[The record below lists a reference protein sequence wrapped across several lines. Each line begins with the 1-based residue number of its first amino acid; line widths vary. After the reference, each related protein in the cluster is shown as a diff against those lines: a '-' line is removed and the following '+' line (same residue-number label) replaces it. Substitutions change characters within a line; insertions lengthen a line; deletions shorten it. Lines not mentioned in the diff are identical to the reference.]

1 MLSHRHVPTAGFPRR
16 ELFRLLSMLMLLV
29 IVGML
34 IVRTR
39 NASMW
44 RWAANL
50 DEEDAQSAQSASKPE
65 AAEGE
70 DHSDRFVETL
80 VTGPNDQQPFEQS
93 QAEYQFQAITDKAP
107 NSAEEMPTYWR
118 LMRWSMTES
127 FDDLW
132 ARANKD
138 RYFTHLGQT
147 PEKHRGELI
156 AMNISLRRAMRHA
169 PESKENSAG
178 VQQVY
183 EAWGVT
189 DESRTGL
196 YCLLFYDL
204 PPQLPVKPSIQE
216 RAQFVGYFM
225 KLISYEDALGKTRWA
240 PLLIGRLRMRENSAQ
255 FAQRQKESEA
265 RALPWLL
272 GGAVVLFAGLVV
284 WTRRYLAASSVA
296 GMEPVSTD
304 HQAIEHWLET
314 GGEEISAGQGGS
326 GWEEFTE
333 DETVP
338 RPQFLPRFEPPPT
351 SEDVPPTR
359 PT

>member
-1 MLSHRHVPTAGFPRR
+1 MMLV
-16 ELFRLLSMLMLLV
+16 V
-29 IVGML
+29 VGML
-34 IVRTR
+34 IVQTR
-39 NASMW
+39 KASMW

-50 DEEDAQSAQSASKPE
+50 DDEPQTAQPSSTPDEANEEPDD
-65 AAEGE
+65 G
-70 DHSDRFVETL
+70 DRFIETL
-80 VTGPNDQQPFEQS
+80 VTGPNDQQPFERS

-138 RYFTHLGQT
+138 RYFTHLGQQ

-156 AMNISLRRAMRHA
+156 GMNISLRRAIRH
-169 PESKENSAG
+169 PQETKENTAG
-178 VQQVY
+178 IKQVY

-196 YCLLFYDL
+196 YCVLFYDL
-204 PPQLPVKPSIQE
+204 PPQLPVKPNIQE

-240 PLLIGRLRMRENSAQ
+240 PLLIGRLRMKENSAQ
-255 FAQRQKESEA
+255 FAQRQRESEA

-272 GGAVVLFAGLVV
+272 GGAVVLFVGLVF

-296 GMEPVSTD
+296 GLEPVPTD

-314 GGEEISAGQGGS
+314 GGEGASPDQASS
-326 GWEEFTE
+326 GWEDMTE
-333 DETVP
+333 DETES
-338 RPQFLPRFEPPPT
+338 RPPFLPRFEPPPP
-351 SEDVPPTR
+351 SGDVPPTH

>member
-1 MLSHRHVPTAGFPRR
+1 MLSHRPVPTAGFPRR
-16 ELFRLLSMLMLLV
+16 ELFRLLSMLMMLV
-29 IVGML
+29 VVGML
-34 IVRTR
+34 IVQTR
-39 NASMW
+39 NASLW

-50 DEEDAQSAQSASKPE
+50 DEDDEQQAAQSASKTDS
-65 AAEGE
+65 AEDE
-70 DHSDRFVETL
+70 SERFVETL

-132 ARANKD
+132 ARAHKD

-156 AMNISLRRAMRHA
+156 AMNISLRRAMRHP
-169 PESKENSAG
+169 PETKKNAAG
-178 VQQVY
+178 VEQVY

-189 DESRTGL
+189 EESRTGL
-196 YCLLFYDL
+196 YCVLFYDL

-216 RAQFVGYFM
+216 QAQFVGYFM

-240 PLLIGRLRMRENSAQ
+240 PLLIGRLRMKENSAQ
-255 FAQRQKESEA
+255 FAQRQKESQA
-265 RALPWLL
+265 RALPWVL

-296 GMEPVSTD
+296 GMEPVPTD

-314 GGEEISAGQGGS
+314 GGEETSADQGGS
-326 GWEEFTE
+326 GWEEISE
-333 DETVP
+333 DESVP
-338 RPQFLPRFEPPPT
+338 RPPFLPRFEPPPA
-351 SEDVPPTR
+351 SGDAPPTR
-359 PT
+359 ST